1 VECLGDDTLLEM
13 MAMAPGS
20 MTIIS
25 GHPKLGSVLF
35 GFDGDA
41 SRALSH
47 AAKLNWRQWGVS
59 TTAQAARQTD
69 HGGE

>member
-1 VECLGDDTLLEM
+1 MQCLGGDTLLEM

-20 MTIIS
+20 MTTIS